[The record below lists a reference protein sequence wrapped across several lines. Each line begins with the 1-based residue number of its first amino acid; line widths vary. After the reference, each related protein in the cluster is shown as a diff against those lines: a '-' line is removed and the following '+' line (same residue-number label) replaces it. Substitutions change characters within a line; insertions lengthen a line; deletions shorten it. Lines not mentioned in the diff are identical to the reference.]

1 MALVQEGFATV
12 HPIADKS
19 NYWTQLN
26 AAEDSAKQTRI
37 GRWKDYVEE
46 KEEEQRIE
54 EEHLVSNFQI
64 RKKKYSYIIVVTFFS

>member
-1 MALVQEGFATV
+1 MGLVQEGFATV

-26 AAEDSAKQTRI
+26 AAEDSAKQARI

-54 EEHLVSNFQI
+54 EEHLVSRFSNQKQGNQI
-64 RKKKYSYIIVVTFFS
+64 LLQLFFS